1 LVLARALVATASA
14 VLRHASQSQAAH
26 PLMQPWTDTSRKGD
40 LSGRDG
46 ILAPQTP
53 RSRSGSQAGGSAP
66 CDASDAWTHADVSG
80 DGYVTSQSYR
90 R

>member
-1 LVLARALVATASA
+1 MVRGLVLARALVATASA

-46 ILAPQTP
+46 ILAPADAAIALRLAGRRF
-53 RSRSGSQAGGSAP
+53 RSVRRQRRV
-66 CDASDAWTHADVSG
+66 DA
-80 DGYVTSQSYR
+80 R
-90 R
+90 